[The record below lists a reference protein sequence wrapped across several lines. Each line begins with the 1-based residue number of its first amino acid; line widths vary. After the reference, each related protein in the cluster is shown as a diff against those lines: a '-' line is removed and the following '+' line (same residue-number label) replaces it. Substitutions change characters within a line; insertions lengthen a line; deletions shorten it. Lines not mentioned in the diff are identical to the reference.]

1 MSTASTS
8 RPSILST
15 TTNPSAGYGTPL
27 SSLLLPNFKP
37 KQVKPSHAFN
47 SYTGFTKSVTPS
59 TASPASS
66 AASSPKMTAS
76 LPPPS
81 KLDEGHPCVTDITEE
96 IGGKAN
102 VERLHRTARDFRS
115 DTFTMPSDAQMM
127 EGVRASRGDDVYMED
142 SATAALEERIAK
154 MAGKEAALFG
164 ASGTMTNQ
172 LAIRTH
178 MKQPPHSIITDN
190 RAHVHLMEAGGIA
203 VFSQATTHAL
213 APSNGLHLT
222 VEDIEPALQ
231 LGTNIH
237 IAPTKLICLENTLSG
252 IVFPQ
257 EEVVRIGELAK
268 KHNVAMH
275 LDGARAWNVAAAELE
290 RRGLD
295 PNSEEDRTTVL
306 SDILAPFD
314 TASLCLSK
322 GIGAPIGSA
331 IVGSKEFIERAKW
344 FRKMFGG
351 GWRQSGSLA
360 AQADYALTHHFPRLA
375 GTHALARRLADG
387 LKEAGCDIVAPVDTS
402 MVFFDPAP
410 AGINL
415 EQVAAALAALPD
427 PITIGANR
435 LVLHHQTS
443 PQAVEDFIQVVKDLA
458 EAVDPEDRP
467 TKRQKLGEKDGRI
480 RLQVTGNYT
489 TDK

>member
-1 MSTASTS
+1 MSTVSTS
-8 RPSILST
+8 LPPVPTPPSNS
-15 TTNPSAGYGTPL
+15 GYGTPL

-37 KQVKPSHAFN
+37 KQVKPSQAFN
-47 SYTGFTKSVTPS
+47 SYTGFTRSVTPS
-59 TASPASS
+59 TASASS
-66 AASSPKMTAS
+66 SAHSSPKMTAS
-76 LPPPS
+76 IPLPS

-96 IGGKAN
+96 VGGKAN
-102 VERLHRTARDFRS
+102 VEQLHRTARDFRS

-127 EGVRASRGDDVYMED
+127 AGVRASRGDDVYCED

-154 MAGKEAALFG
+154 MAGKEAALLG
-164 ASGTMTNQ
+164 VSGTMTNQ

-178 MKQPPHSIITDN
+178 MKQPPHSVITDN

-222 VEDIEPALQ
+222 AEDIEPALQ
-231 LGTNIH
+231 LGENIH

-257 EEVVRIGELAK
+257 DEVVRISELAK
-268 KHNVAMH
+268 KHGVAMH

-295 PNSEEDRTTVL
+295 PASEEDRTAVL
-306 SDILAPFD
+306 SDLLAPFD

-331 IVGSKEFIERAKW
+331 IVGSKEFIARAKW

-360 AQADYALTHHFPRLA
+360 AQADYALSHHFPRLA
-375 GTHALARRLADG
+375 GTHALARRLAEG
-387 LKEAGCDIVAPVDTS
+387 LKEAGCDIVAPTDTN
-402 MVFFDPAP
+402 MVFFDPTP
-410 AGINL
+410 AGLEL
-415 EQVAAALAALPD
+415 EQIAQALAALPD
-427 PITIGANR
+427 PIKIGANR

-443 PQAVEDFIQVVKDLA
+443 PQAVEDFIQVVTDLA
-458 EAVDPEDRP
+458 DAVDTQDRP
-467 TKRQKLGEKDGRI
+467 AKRQKLGEKDGRI
-480 RLQVTGNYT
+480 RVQVTGNYT